1 MRALF
6 FCVLIL
12 LATGAQARLHDRYDS
27 HIQAAAERW
36 LPGWDWRWWK
46 AQLYQ
51 ESLLNPDVCSHAG
64 ACGIAQ
70 FMPGTWRE
78 VHAQLRLPASVTPFH
93 AEAAI
98 DAGAYYMRRMRA
110 VWTSD
115 RSEDDRRA
123 LAQASYNAGS
133 GNILRAQR
141 VCIAETRAS
150 CRTWAEVSQYLH
162 RVTGRHHA
170 ETLTY
175 VQRIR
180 RWYLQLAF

>member
-1 MRALF
+1 MRAVLF
-6 FCVLIL
+6 LALAL
-12 LATGAQARLHDRYDS
+12 LASAASANISDRYDPQ
-27 HIQAAAERW
+27 IRAAAERW

-51 ESLLNPDVCSHAG
+51 ESLLRADVCSHAG

-70 FMPGTWRE
+70 FMPATWRE
-78 VHAQLRLPASVTPFH
+78 VATQLRLPAGTTPFH
-93 AEAAI
+93 ADAAI
-98 DAGAYYMRRMRA
+98 DAGAYYMRRMRG
-110 VWTSD
+110 VWTSR
-115 RSEDDRRA
+115 RSEDARRE

-150 CRTWAEVSQYLH
+150 CLTWAEVAQHLH
-162 RVTGRHHA
+162 RVTGRHSA
-170 ETLTY
+170 ETITY

-180 RWYLQLAF
+180 RWYLQL